1 MQYPDNE
8 TTINFFKSFFVRD
21 FRYIDVWSDEV
32 AYSKGD
38 IVSYSGNNLF
48 YVAIQDNIATLP
60 TDTEYWSLVDSETNV
75 YVLDSDIEKAY
86 FQAKQFFNPALF
98 DNENDLLS
106 YICYLIAH
114 YLVIDIQMSQEGVN
128 STGYYIPNHTTVGD
142 VSESYSNPTNSQ
154 GDSFILYQLNQTRY
168 GQKYLSLI
176 SPLLVGHFNS
186 IRGTTTPM

>member
-8 TTINFFKSFFVRD
+8 TTVNFFKSFFVRD
-21 FRYIDVWSDEV
+21 FKYIDVWSDEV
-32 AYSKGD
+32 AYTKGET
-38 IVSYSGNNLF
+38 VFYTVNNQF
-48 YVAIQDNIATLP
+48 YIALQDNIATLP
-60 TDTEYWSLVDSETNV
+60 TDTEYWSLIDSETNI

-86 FQAKQFFNPALF
+86 FQARQFFNNNLF

-186 IRGTTTPM
+186 VRGTTTPF

>member
-8 TTINFFKSFFVRD
+8 TTVGFFKSFFVRD
-21 FRYIDVWSDEV
+21 FKYISVWDDETL
-32 AYSKGD
+32 YNKGTT
-38 IVSYSGNNLF
+38 VFYTGNNQF
-48 YVAIQDNIATLP
+48 YIALQDNIATLP
-60 TDTEYWSLVDSETNV
+60 TDTEYWALVESETSS
-75 YVLDSDIEKAY
+75 YVLDADIEKAY
-86 FQAKQFFNPALF
+86 FQAKQFFNNNLF
-98 DNENDLLS
+98 DNETDLLS

-114 YLVIDIQMSQEGVN
+114 YLVIDLQMSQEGVN

-186 IRGTTTPM
+186 VRGTTTPF

>member
-8 TTINFFKSFFVRD
+8 TTVSFFKSFFVRD
-21 FRYIDVWSDEV
+21 FKYIGVWDGETF
-32 AYSKGD
+32 YNKGTT
-38 IVSYSGNNLF
+38 VF
-48 YVAIQDNIATLP
+48 YTVDNGFYIALQDNIATPP
-60 TDTEYWSLVDSETNV
+60 TDTESWALVESETGMF
-75 YVLDSDIEKAY
+75 VLDSDIEKAY
-86 FQAKQFFNPALF
+86 FQAKQFFNNNLF

-114 YLVIDIQMSQEGVN
+114 YLVIDLQMSQEGVN

-186 IRGTTTPM
+186 VKGTTTPF

>member
-8 TTINFFKSFFVRD
+8 TTVEFFKSFFVRD
-21 FRYIDVWSDEV
+21 FKYIDVWSDEV
-32 AYSKGD
+32 SYLKGD
-38 IVSYSGNNLF
+38 IVFYTGNNLF
-48 YVAIQDNIATLP
+48 YMALQDNVATPP
-60 TDTEYWSLVDSETNV
+60 TDTEYWSEVDTETNI

-86 FQAKQFFNPALF
+86 FQARQFFNPALF

-176 SPLLVGHFNS
+176 SPLLVGHYNS

>member
-38 IVSYSGNNLF
+38 IVFYNGNNLF

>member
-32 AYSKGD
+32 SYSKGD
-38 IVSYSGNNLF
+38 IVFYSGNNLF
-48 YVAIQDNIATLP
+48 YIAIQDNIATLP

-86 FQAKQFFNPALF
+86 FQARQFFNPALF
-98 DNENDLLS
+98 DNENELLS

>member
-38 IVSYSGNNLF
+38 IVFYSGNNLF

-86 FQAKQFFNPALF
+86 FQARQFFNPALF
-98 DNENDLLS
+98 DNENELLS

>member
-8 TTINFFKSFFVRD
+8 TTIEFFKSFFVRD
-21 FRYIDVWSDEV
+21 FKYIDVWSDEV
-32 AYSKGD
+32 SYLKGD
-38 IVSYSGNNLF
+38 IVFYTGNNLF
-48 YVAIQDNIATLP
+48 YMALQDNIATPP
-60 TDTEYWSLVDSETNV
+60 TDTEYWSEVDTETNI

-86 FQAKQFFNPALF
+86 FQARQFFNPALF

-176 SPLLVGHFNS
+176 SPLLVGHYNS

>member
-38 IVSYSGNNLF
+38 IVFYSGNNLF

-86 FQAKQFFNPALF
+86 FQARQFFNPNLF

-176 SPLLVGHFNS
+176 SPLLVGHYNS

>member
-21 FRYIDVWSDEV
+21 FRYIDVWSDKV

-38 IVSYSGNNLF
+38 IVFYSGNNLF

-86 FQAKQFFNPALF
+86 FQARQFFNPNLF

>member
-8 TTINFFKSFFVRD
+8 TTVGFFKSFFVRD
-21 FRYIDVWSDEV
+21 FKYISVWDDETL
-32 AYSKGD
+32 YNKGTT
-38 IVSYSGNNLF
+38 VF
-48 YVAIQDNIATLP
+48 YTVDNQFYIALQDNIATLP
-60 TDTEYWSLVDSETNV
+60 TDTEYWALVESETSM

-86 FQAKQFFNPALF
+86 FQAKQFFNNNLF
-98 DNENDLLS
+98 DNETDLLS

-114 YLVIDIQMSQEGVN
+114 YLVIDLQMSQEGIN

-142 VSESYSNPTNSQ
+142 VSESYSNPANSQ

-186 IRGTTTPM
+186 VRGTTTPF

>member
-8 TTINFFKSFFVRD
+8 TTVEFFKSFFVRD
-21 FRYIDVWSDEV
+21 FKYIDVWSDEV
-32 AYSKGD
+32 SYLKGD
-38 IVSYSGNNLF
+38 IVFYTGNNLF
-48 YVAIQDNIATLP
+48 YVALQDNIATPP
-60 TDTEYWSLVDSETNV
+60 TDTEYWSEVDTETNI

-86 FQAKQFFNPALF
+86 FQARQFFNPNLF

-176 SPLLVGHFNS
+176 SPLLVGHYNA

>member
-1 MQYPDNE
+1 M
-8 TTINFFKSFFVRD
+8 
-21 FRYIDVWSDEV
+21 
-32 AYSKGD
+32 
-38 IVSYSGNNLF
+38 
-48 YVAIQDNIATLP
+48 
-60 TDTEYWSLVDSETNV
+60 

-86 FQAKQFFNPALF
+86 FQAKQFFNNNLF
-98 DNENDLLS
+98 DNETDLLS

-114 YLVIDIQMSQEGVN
+114 YLVIDLQMSQEGVN

-186 IRGTTTPM
+186 VRGTTTPF

>member
-8 TTINFFKSFFVRD
+8 TTVNFFKSFFVRD
-21 FRYIDVWSDEV
+21 FKYIDVWSDEV
-32 AYSKGD
+32 AYTKGTT
-38 IVSYSGNNLF
+38 VF
-48 YVAIQDNIATLP
+48 YTIDNQFYIALQDNVATPP
-60 TDTEYWSLVDSETNV
+60 TDTEYWAIVDSETNI

-86 FQAKQFFNPALF
+86 FQARQFFNNNLF
-98 DNENDLLS
+98 DDETELLS

-186 IRGTTTPM
+186 VRGTTTPF

>member
-32 AYSKGD
+32 SYSKGD
-38 IVSYSGNNLF
+38 IVFYSGNNLF

-86 FQAKQFFNPALF
+86 FQARQFFNPALF

>member
-8 TTINFFKSFFVRD
+8 TTVEFFKSFFVRD
-21 FRYIDVWSDEV
+21 FKYIDVWSDEV
-32 AYSKGD
+32 SYLKGD
-38 IVSYSGNNLF
+38 IVFYTGNNLF
-48 YVAIQDNIATLP
+48 YMALQDNIATPP
-60 TDTEYWSLVDSETNV
+60 TDTEYWSEVDTETNI

-86 FQAKQFFNPALF
+86 FQARQFFNPNLF

-176 SPLLVGHFNS
+176 SPLLVGHYNS

>member
-38 IVSYSGNNLF
+38 IVFYSGNNLF

-114 YLVIDIQMSQEGVN
+114 YLVIDIQISQEGVN

>member
-8 TTINFFKSFFVRD
+8 TTIEFFKSFFVRD
-21 FRYIDVWSDEV
+21 FKYIDVWSDEV
-32 AYSKGD
+32 SYLKGD
-38 IVSYSGNNLF
+38 IVFYTGNNLF
-48 YVAIQDNIATLP
+48 YMALQDNIATPP
-60 TDTEYWSLVDSETNV
+60 TDTEYWSEVDTETNI

-86 FQAKQFFNPALF
+86 FQARQFFNPNLF

-176 SPLLVGHFNS
+176 SPLLVGHYNS

>member
-8 TTINFFKSFFVRD
+8 TTVSFFKSFFVRD
-21 FRYIDVWSDEV
+21 FIYIGVWNDETL
-32 AYSKGD
+32 YNKGTT
-38 IVSYSGNNLF
+38 VF
-48 YVAIQDNIATLP
+48 YTLYNHLYIELKDNIATLP
-60 TDTEYWSLVDSETNV
+60 TDIENWEIVTSETSN
-75 YVLDSDIEKAY
+75 YVLDVDIEKAY
-86 FQAKQFFNPALF
+86 FQAKQFFNNTLF
-98 DNENDLLS
+98 DDATELLS

-114 YLVIDIQMSQEGVN
+114 YLVIDLQMSQEGVN

-186 IRGTTTPM
+186 IRGTTTPY

>member
-38 IVSYSGNNLF
+38 IVFYSGNNLF

-86 FQAKQFFNPALF
+86 FQARQFFNPALF
-98 DNENDLLS
+98 DNENELLS

-142 VSESYSNPTNSQ
+142 VSESYSNPTDSQ

>member
-38 IVSYSGNNLF
+38 IVFYSGNNLF

-60 TDTEYWSLVDSETNV
+60 TDTEYWSEVDTETNI

>member
-38 IVSYSGNNLF
+38 IVFYSGNNLF

>member
-38 IVSYSGNNLF
+38 IVFYSGNNLF

-86 FQAKQFFNPALF
+86 FQARQFFNPALF

-176 SPLLVGHFNS
+176 SPLLVGHYNS

>member
-8 TTINFFKSFFVRD
+8 TTVEFFKSFFVRD
-21 FRYIDVWSDEV
+21 FKYIDVWSDEV
-32 AYSKGD
+32 SYLKGD
-38 IVSYSGNNLF
+38 IVFYTGNNLF
-48 YVAIQDNIATLP
+48 YMALQDNIATPP
-60 TDTEYWSLVDSETNV
+60 TDTEYWSEVDTETNI

-86 FQAKQFFNPALF
+86 FQARQFFNPALF

-176 SPLLVGHFNS
+176 SPLLVGHYNS

>member
-8 TTINFFKSFFVRD
+8 TTVEFFKSFFVRD
-21 FRYIDVWSDEV
+21 FKYIDVWSDEV
-32 AYSKGD
+32 SYLKGD
-38 IVSYSGNNLF
+38 IVFYTGNNLF
-48 YVAIQDNIATLP
+48 YMALQDNVATPP
-60 TDTEYWSLVDSETNV
+60 TDTEYWSEVDTETNI

-86 FQAKQFFNPALF
+86 FQARQFFNPNLF

-154 GDSFILYQLNQTRY
+154 GDS
-168 GQKYLSLI
+168 
-176 SPLLVGHFNS
+176 
-186 IRGTTTPM
+186 

>member
-38 IVSYSGNNLF
+38 IVFYSGNNLF

-128 STGYYIPNHTTVGD
+128 STGYYIPSHTTVGD

>member
-8 TTINFFKSFFVRD
+8 TTVEFFKSFFVRD
-21 FRYIDVWSDEV
+21 FKYIDVWSDEV
-32 AYSKGD
+32 SYLKGD
-38 IVSYSGNNLF
+38 IVFYTGNNLF
-48 YVAIQDNIATLP
+48 YMALQDNVATPP
-60 TDTEYWSLVDSETNV
+60 TDTEYWSEVDTETNI

-86 FQAKQFFNPALF
+86 FQARQFFNPNLF

-176 SPLLVGHFNS
+176 SPLLVGHYNS

>member
-8 TTINFFKSFFVRD
+8 TTISFFKSFFVRD

-38 IVSYSGNNLF
+38 IVFYSGNNLF

>member
-8 TTINFFKSFFVRD
+8 TTIEFFKSFFVRD
-21 FRYIDVWSDEV
+21 FKYIDVWSDEV
-32 AYSKGD
+32 SYLKGD
-38 IVSYSGNNLF
+38 IVFYTGNNLF
-48 YVAIQDNIATLP
+48 YVALQDNIATPP
-60 TDTEYWSLVDSETNV
+60 TDTEYWSEVDTETNI

-86 FQAKQFFNPALF
+86 FQARQFFNPNLF

-176 SPLLVGHFNS
+176 SPLLVGHYNS

>member
-38 IVSYSGNNLF
+38 IVFYTVDNLF
-48 YVAIQDNIATLP
+48 YVAKKDNIATLP
-60 TDTEYWSLVDSETNV
+60 TDEECWSEIDSETNI

-114 YLVIDIQMSQEGVN
+114 YLVIDIQISQEGVN

>member
-8 TTINFFKSFFVRD
+8 TTVSFFKSFFVRD
-21 FRYIDVWSDEV
+21 FKYIDVWSDEV
-32 AYSKGD
+32 AYTKGET
-38 IVSYSGNNLF
+38 VFYTVNNQF
-48 YVAIQDNIATLP
+48 YIALQDNIATLP
-60 TDTEYWSLVDSETNV
+60 TDTEYWSLIDSETNI

-86 FQAKQFFNPALF
+86 FQARQFFNNNLF

-186 IRGTTTPM
+186 VRGTTTPF

>member
-8 TTINFFKSFFVRD
+8 TTVGFFKSFFVRD
-21 FRYIDVWSDEV
+21 FKYISVWDDETL
-32 AYSKGD
+32 YNKGTTVFYTGD
-38 IVSYSGNNLF
+38 NLF
-48 YVAIQDNIATLP
+48 YTALQDNIATLP
-60 TDTEYWSLVDSETNV
+60 TDTEYWALVESETSL
-75 YVLDSDIEKAY
+75 YVLDADIEKAY
-86 FQAKQFFNPALF
+86 FQAKQFFNNNLF
-98 DNENDLLS
+98 DVENDLLS

-114 YLVIDIQMSQEGVN
+114 YLVIDLQMAQEGVN

-186 IRGTTTPM
+186 VRGTTTPY

>member
-32 AYSKGD
+32 SYSKGD
-38 IVSYSGNNLF
+38 IVFYSGNNLF
-48 YVAIQDNIATLP
+48 YIAIQDNIATLP

-86 FQAKQFFNPALF
+86 FQARQFFNPALF
-98 DNENDLLS
+98 DNENELLS

-142 VSESYSNPTNSQ
+142 VSESYSNPTDSQ

>member
-38 IVSYSGNNLF
+38 IVFYNGNNLF

-154 GDSFILYQLNQTRY
+154 GDSFILNQLNQTRC

>member
-32 AYSKGD
+32 SYSKGD
-38 IVSYSGNNLF
+38 IVFYSGNNLF

-86 FQAKQFFNPALF
+86 FQARQFFNPALF
-98 DNENDLLS
+98 DNENELLS